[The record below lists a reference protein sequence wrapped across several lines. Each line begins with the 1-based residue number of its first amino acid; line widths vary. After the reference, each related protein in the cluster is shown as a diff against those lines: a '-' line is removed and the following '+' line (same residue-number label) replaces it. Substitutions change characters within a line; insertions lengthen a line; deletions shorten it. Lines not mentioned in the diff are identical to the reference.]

1 MVTNLGPEDLV
12 LGLPWLRKMNPAI
25 DWREGTLEM
34 RERARRKE
42 KSGHDLEVKAEQIA
56 ASRGQRRRWCQAKI
70 LEDPSEAL
78 WCAAG
83 YTYSTELAEKASKE
97 KPRRTFEEI
106 VPEDYRQYADV
117 FSEVESERLPMHKPY
132 DHAIDLKPETPETIR
147 SKVYPMPVN
156 EQAELDRFLEENIRK
171 GYIIPSKSPIA
182 SPVFFVKKKDGRL
195 QLVQDY
201 RKLNEYTVKN
211 RYPLPLAVD
220 IVNRLRGAKFFTKFD
235 VRWGYHNIRIKKGD
249 EWKAAF
255 TTSRGLFE
263 PQVMLFGL
271 TNSPATFQAL
281 MNTIFVDLVAA
292 GQVAIYLDDILIY
305 SPTPEEHR
313 WTTHEVLQRLR
324 AHDLYL
330 QPEKCEFK
338 QEEVKYLGLI
348 IRRRKVTMDP
358 TKVRA
363 VTGWPPPR
371 NLKELR
377 GFLGFAN
384 FYRQFIR
391 DFARIARPLND
402 LTKKDTPWIWGSAQ
416 QQAFNSLKNSFTLQP
431 ILTMWEP
438 DRPTCLEV
446 DASGYAT
453 GGVLLQQLD
462 DRQWHPVAFQS
473 ESMVEAEWNYEIYDK
488 EMLAVIRGLEDWRH
502 YLKGLPEPFTIV
514 TDHCN
519 LEYWR
524 TAQNLT

>member
-1 MVTNLGPEDLV
+1 M
-12 LGLPWLRKMNPAI
+12 
-25 DWREGTLEM
+25 LEM
-34 RERARRKE
+34 REGARQKE
-42 KSGHDLEVKAEQIA
+42 ESEHDLEVRVEQIT
-56 ASRGQRRRWCQAKI
+56 ASRGQCRHWCQAKI

-117 FSEVESERLPMHKPY
+117 FSEVESERLPTHKLY

-156 EQAELDRFLEENIRK
+156 EQAELDRFLEENLRK

-195 QLVQDY
+195 RLVQDY

-220 IVNRLRGAKFFTKFD
+220 IVNRLCGAKFFTKFD

-292 GQVAIYLDDILIY
+292 GQVAVYLDDILIY
-305 SPTPEEHR
+305 SPTLEEHR
-313 WTTHEVLQRLR
+313 RTTHEVLQRLR

-330 QPEKCEFK
+330 RPEKCEFE
-338 QEEVKYLGLI
+338 QEEVEYLGLI
-348 IRRRKVTMDP
+348 I
-358 TKVRA
+358 
-363 VTGWPPPR
+363 
-371 NLKELR
+371 
-377 GFLGFAN
+377 
-384 FYRQFIR
+384 
-391 DFARIARPLND
+391 
-402 LTKKDTPWIWGSAQ
+402 
-416 QQAFNSLKNSFTLQP
+416 
-431 ILTMWEP
+431 
-438 DRPTCLEV
+438 
-446 DASGYAT
+446 
-453 GGVLLQQLD
+453 
-462 DRQWHPVAFQS
+462 
-473 ESMVEAEWNYEIYDK
+473 
-488 EMLAVIRGLEDWRH
+488 
-502 YLKGLPEPFTIV
+502 
-514 TDHCN
+514 
-519 LEYWR
+519 
-524 TAQNLT
+524 